1 MFTPFNVSDTENPD
15 CLGAF
20 NLIDNIIL
28 VPVQQI
34 YPSLAAECLVVDF
47 SFNEEGFLM
56 CC

>member
-1 MFTPFNVSDTENPD
+1 MFTPFNVSDNENPD

-20 NLIDNIIL
+20 NLINIIL

-34 YPSLAAECLVVDF
+34 YPSLAAECFFVDF

-56 CC
+56 WC